1 MKLKLL
7 AAVAACAIALTAC
20 SGAESAA
27 PSSESQSESQSQAEA
42 VEEEEGTGEQEEALV
57 MPVVAGSNAYDIT
70 VSLEQNGLP
79 EATRTEA
86 SDGYTFTAT
95 NTEYSYTINTDK
107 DYALSYAEYQVFGD
121 DNGYL
126 GFCASFPYDTAD
138 SEGAMDWVNSNIG
151 TDAETTIGDATFTLT
166 TNDQGPVLK
175 VSAQGRDEYLMQKME
190 AAE

>member
-7 AAVAACAIALTAC
+7 AAVAACAIVLTAC
-20 SGAESAA
+20 GGAEGAVSG
-27 PSSESQSESQSQAEA
+27 SEVQSESQSQAEV
-42 VEEEEGTGEQEEALV
+42 VEEEESTGEQEEALV
-57 MPVVAGSNAYDIT
+57 MPVVVGSNAYDIT

-95 NTEYSYTINTDK
+95 NADYSYTINTDK

-126 GFCASFPYDTAD
+126 GFCASFPYDAAD
-138 SEGAMDWVNSNIG
+138 SESAMDWVNANIG
-151 TDAETTIGDATFTLT
+151 TEAETTIGDATFTLT

-175 VSAQGRDEYLMQKME
+175 VSAPGRDEYLMQKME

>member
-1 MKLKLL
+1 MKLKTL
-7 AAVAACAIALTAC
+7 AIVAACAIALTAC
-20 SGAESAA
+20 GGGAD
-27 PSSESQSESQSQAEA
+27 SSVTSTEPQAESQSET
-42 VEEEEGTGEQEEALV
+42 VGEEEAAGTQEAALV

-95 NTEYSYTINTDK
+95 DENYSYTINADK
-107 DYALSYAEYQVFGD
+107 DYALSYAEYQVFGE
-121 DNGYL
+121 DNGFL
-126 GFCASFPYDTAD
+126 GFCASFPYDAAD
-138 SEGAMDWVNSNIG
+138 GEATMAWVNDNIG
-151 TDAETTIGDATFTLT
+151 TDAETTVGDATFTLT

-175 VSAQGRDEYLMQKME
+175 VSAFGRDEYLMQKLE